1 MRDYYTLKLNVP
13 GGIVAPGA
21 LQQALTA
28 AHAASVRQVRFGN
41 RQQLLLTVH
50 GEQLRQ
56 LQRDL
61 DATPFFYEINADQFP
76 NLISSYCAEEVFVTR
91 TWLSEST
98 YQDVLEGFGAVGF
111 RPRLKINVS
120 DNRQSFTPF
129 FTGNLNFV
137 ASKREHFWFL
147 YVRLKQSNQT
157 FRWPVLVFTN
167 EIPRLSRAIETAM
180 LDGGLR
186 DETALVEAVMSAQ
199 AFVTEPIRDELTL
212 PRFMLP
218 YYEGFNRYGAKTWL
232 GIYRRDEQFS
242 VRFLLE
248 ICQLCQHT
256 KIGQLCVTPW
266 KSLIVK
272 NIDEADRDKWSRVLG
287 RHNVNVRH
295 AANELCW
302 QTEDGTDEGAALKQR
317 VLRYFDRRDTR
328 TFGLCFGIQTRP
340 KSEVFGSVLV
350 RKRPLLRLGGV
361 ALLSQ
366 YDILFTDDFNPNSR
380 RYFAFATGLWRM
392 HVPNQLERLCRKFSA
407 QKWAEVRE
415 EAVPEVVETTTTPD
429 EKPARPVHECPYC
442 LTVYDPEF
450 GDELNGIAPGVAFAD
465 LPEGY
470 ACPTCE
476 APKAAFRVVER
487 MVVQDST

>member
-1 MRDYYTLKLNVP
+1 MRDYYTVKLNLP
-13 GGIVAPGA
+13 GGLVSPGA

-28 AHAASVRQVRFGN
+28 AHAAGVRQVRFGN

-50 GEQLRQ
+50 GEHLRQ

-61 DATPFFYEINADQFP
+61 DGTGFFYEINADQFP

-98 YQDVLEGFGAVGF
+98 YQDVLEGFQAADF

-129 FTGNLNFV
+129 FTGNLNFI

-147 YVRLKQSNQT
+147 YVRPKQSNQM

-167 EIPRLSRAIETAM
+167 EIPRLSRAIESAM

-186 DETALVEAVMSAQ
+186 EESALVEAVTSKQ
-199 AFVTEPIRDELTL
+199 AFVTEPIRDELSL

-218 YYEGFNRYGAKTWL
+218 YYEGFNRYGTKTWL

-242 VRFLLE
+242 VKFLLE
-248 ICQLCQHT
+248 ICRLCQQT

-272 NIDEADRDKWSRVLG
+272 NIDEADRDQWSRVLG

-317 VLRYFDRRDTR
+317 VLRHFGDRDTR

-350 RKRPLLRLGGV
+350 RKRPLLKLGSL

-366 YDILFTDDFNPNSR
+366 YDILFTEDFNPNSR
-380 RYFAFATGLWRM
+380 RYFTFATGLWRM
-392 HVPNQLERLCRKFSA
+392 HVPGQLERLCRKFSA

-415 EAVPEVVETTTTPD
+415 EAVPEVVETTVFSE
-429 EKPARPVHECPYC
+429 EKPPRLIHECPHC

-450 GDELNGIAPGVAFAD
+450 GDERNGIAPGVAFAD
-465 LPEGY
+465 LPQRY
-470 ACPTCE
+470 VCPTCE
-476 APKAAFRVVER
+476 APKADFRGVER
-487 MVVQDST
+487 AAMMV